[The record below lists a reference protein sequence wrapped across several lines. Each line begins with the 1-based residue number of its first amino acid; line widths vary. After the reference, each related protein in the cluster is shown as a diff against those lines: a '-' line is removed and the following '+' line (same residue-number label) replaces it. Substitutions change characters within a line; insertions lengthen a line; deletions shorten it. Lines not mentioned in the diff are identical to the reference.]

1 MFDDRR
7 LTLFLI
13 RLVLYIGLVVL
24 AWSVLSYLS
33 LALAPVGVGIV
44 VAFLLDPSVR
54 ALESRRVPRWLAVGG
69 MVLVFLGFLTLIA
82 TTLPYLVSRELDH
95 FAEQI
100 PAYKKLL
107 DNKLL
112 PLLGKVLKTRAHN
125 VNDYVRLLSDR
136 IGEWARGAAGQIS
149 VAVGSALLSVAGF
162 FKYLITVLLVPI
174 FAVSFLMDMPS
185 MKDALRPLV
194 PPRHQQTV
202 SDILQDIYVALGGW
216 LRGQLTVMTIQA
228 ALYSIGLSIT
238 DIPLAIVIGCTAGF
252 LAFVP
257 YVGVSIG
264 LLAALTVALLEA
276 STNGLRP
283 IIGVLVTFGAVQL
296 LDAFIITPRAV
307 GGRIGLSAVGVIFS
321 LSLGGTLL
329 GYIGLLLAVPL
340 AAVLK
345 ALLPRVVD
353 AYTATPFYQGGGAA
367 ATANSNAETPASGR
381 SPPRRSGRSPTPS
394 KE

>member
-7 LTLFLI
+7 LTLFLL
-13 RLVLYIGLVVL
+13 RLVLYIGLIVL
-24 AWSVLSYLS
+24 TWSVLSYLS

-54 ALESRRVPRWLAVGG
+54 ALERRRVPRWLAVGG
-69 MVLVFLGFLTLIA
+69 MVLIFLGFLTLIA

-107 DNKLL
+107 DTKLL
-112 PLLGKVLKTRAHN
+112 PLLGKVFKTRAHN
-125 VNDYVRLLSDR
+125 VNDYVRLLSDK
-136 IGEWARGAAGQIS
+136 IGDWARGAAGQIS

-194 PPRHQQTV
+194 PPRHQQAV

-228 ALYSIGLSIT
+228 ALYSIGLSLT

-264 LLAALTVALLEA
+264 LLAALTVAFLEA
-276 STNGLRP
+276 STSGLRP
-283 IIGVLVTFGAVQL
+283 IIGVLITFGSVQL
-296 LDAFIITPRAV
+296 LDAFLITPRAV

-345 ALLPRVVD
+345 ALLPRVID
-353 AYTATPFYQGGGAA
+353 AYTATAFYRAPLPAGAVSADATPDPQNDA
-367 ATANSNAETPASGR
+367 ATNAGETERHPQ
-381 SPPRRSGRSPTPS
+381 
-394 KE
+394 

>member
-7 LTLFLI
+7 LTLFLL
-13 RLVLYIGLVVL
+13 RLVIYIGLVVL
-24 AWSVLSYLS
+24 VWSVLSYLS

-69 MVLVFLGFLTLIA
+69 MVLIFLGFLTLIA

-107 DNKLL
+107 DTKLL

-136 IGEWARGAAGQIS
+136 LGEWARGAAGQIS

-194 PPRHQQTV
+194 PPRHQQMV

-264 LLAALTVALLEA
+264 LLAALTVAFLEA

-296 LDAFIITPRAV
+296 LDAFLITPRAV

-345 ALLPRVVD
+345 ALLPRLVD
-353 AYTATPFYQGGGAA
+353 AYTATAFYRSAPQTVSVVDGAD
-367 ATANSNAETPASGR
+367 
-381 SPPRRSGRSPTPS
+381 PTPS
-394 KE
+394 MNDSPVPVETERHPQ

>member
-7 LTLFLI
+7 LTLFLL
-13 RLVLYIGLVVL
+13 RLVIYIGLVVL
-24 AWSVLSYLS
+24 VWSVLSYLS

-107 DNKLL
+107 DTKLL

-136 IGEWARGAAGQIS
+136 LGEWARGAAGQIS

-194 PPRHQQTV
+194 PPRHQQMV

-264 LLAALTVALLEA
+264 LLAALTVAFLEA

-296 LDAFIITPRAV
+296 LDAFLITPRAV

-345 ALLPRVVD
+345 ALLPRLVD
-353 AYTATPFYQGGGAA
+353 AYTATAFYRSAPQTVSVVDGAD
-367 ATANSNAETPASGR
+367 
-381 SPPRRSGRSPTPS
+381 PTPS
-394 KE
+394 MNDSPVPVETERHPQ

>member
-7 LTLFLI
+7 LTLFLL
-13 RLVLYIGLVVL
+13 RVVLYLGFVILG
-24 AWSVLSYLS
+24 WSVLSYLS
-33 LALAPVGVGIV
+33 LVLAPVGVGIV
-44 VAFLLDPSVR
+44 VAFLLDPSVK
-54 ALESRRVPRWLAVGG
+54 ALEHRRVPRWLAVVG
-69 MVLVFLGFLTLIA
+69 MVLIFIGFLTLIA

-107 DNKLL
+107 DTKLL

-125 VNDYVRLLSDR
+125 VNDYVRLLSDK

-149 VAVGSALLSVAGF
+149 VAVGSALIGVAGF
-162 FKYLITVLLVPI
+162 FKYLITVLLVPV
-174 FAVSFLMDMPS
+174 FAVSFLMDMPN

-194 PPRHQQTV
+194 PPRHQKLIA
-202 SDILQDIYVALGGW
+202 DILQDIYVALGGW

-257 YVGVSIG
+257 YVGVAFG

-276 STNGLRP
+276 STSGLRP
-283 IIGVLVTFGAVQL
+283 IVGVLITFGAVQL
-296 LDAFIITPRAV
+296 LDAFLITPRAV
-307 GGRIGLSAVGVIFS
+307 GGRIGLSAVGVIFA

-329 GYIGLLLAVPL
+329 GYIGLLLAVPV

-345 ALLPRVVD
+345 ALLPRLVD
-353 AYTATPFYQGGGAA
+353 AYTATAFYLHPGVSAA
-367 ATANSNAETPASGR
+367 DAAPPTSNPNPDANGPPAA
-381 SPPRRSGRSPTPS
+381 
-394 KE
+394 

>member
-7 LTLFLI
+7 LTLFLL
-13 RLVLYIGLVVL
+13 RLVIYIGLVVL
-24 AWSVLSYLS
+24 VWSVLSYLS

-69 MVLVFLGFLTLIA
+69 MVLIFLGFLTLIA

-194 PPRHQQTV
+194 PPRHQQMV

-264 LLAALTVALLEA
+264 LLAALTVAFLEA

-296 LDAFIITPRAV
+296 LDAFLITPRAV

-345 ALLPRVVD
+345 ALLPRLID
-353 AYTATPFYQGGGAA
+353 AYTATAFYRAAPQTVSAVDGADP
-367 ATANSNAETPASGR
+367 TPAMND
-381 SPPRRSGRSPTPS
+381 SPVPGETERHPQ
-394 KE
+394 

>member
-7 LTLFLI
+7 LTLFLL
-13 RLVLYIGLVVL
+13 RLVIYIGLVVL

-69 MVLVFLGFLTLIA
+69 MVLIFLAFLTLIA

-125 VNDYVRLLSDR
+125 VNDYVRLLSDK

-194 PPRHQQTV
+194 PPRHQQMV

-228 ALYSIGLSIT
+228 ALYSIGLSLT

-264 LLAALTVALLEA
+264 LLAALTVAFLEA

-296 LDAFIITPRAV
+296 LDAFLITPRAV

-345 ALLPRVVD
+345 ALLPRLID
-353 AYTATPFYQGGGAA
+353 AYTATAFYRALPQPVSAVDGAD
-367 ATANSNAETPASGR
+367 
-381 SPPRRSGRSPTPS
+381 PTPS
-394 KE
+394 MNDSPVPVETERHPQ